1 LQANERVNA
10 GQDRRGFVPSMPP
23 ESAASPTGD
32 LGMRRCC
39 APVWSAAGDV
49 SEDELYRLIA
59 WVLNELEP
67 APGGDIVGDVY
78 TRHGGRPA
86 TSAEL
91 EQFEHRYGPSLPSDG
106 EG

>member
-1 LQANERVNA
+1 M
-10 GQDRRGFVPSMPP
+10 G
-23 ESAASPTGD
+23 
-32 LGMRRCC
+32 RCC
-39 APVWSAAGDV
+39 APVWSVAGDV
-49 SEDELYRLIA
+49 SEDELSRLIT

-67 APGGDIVGDVY
+67 APGETSWGMSMAEPPGS
-78 TRHGGRPA
+78 RPA